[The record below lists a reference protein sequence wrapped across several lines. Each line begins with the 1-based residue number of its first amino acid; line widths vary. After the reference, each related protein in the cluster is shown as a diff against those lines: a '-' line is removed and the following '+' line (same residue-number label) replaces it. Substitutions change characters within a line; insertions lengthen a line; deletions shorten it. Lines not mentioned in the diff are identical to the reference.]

1 MTVKF
6 PKTCKAWKEGTCKYG
21 EENCFFCHQI
31 FVCFFFFYTGE
42 CKFGDQCQNSHEFQK
57 RISYDDLK
65 QKILQNEKVIEEQ
78 REIIL
83 NKDSVIQQLEA
94 RLVKISAKNQ
104 DLSTATESSGDLK
117 RTNHETPTTYPVQSS
132 IGNQTDI
139 SCRASTAIKTDQA
152 TQRSPTKVVRC
163 SKTDQNNNKN
173 TNNSPGKNPNEVKVG
188 DFVTFDFRI
197 YDEKGEPVHVVGKK
211 KKDGMTVWLSTR
223 KLFPVKKAED
233 LKIC

>member
-1 MTVKF
+1 M
-6 PKTCKAWKEGTCKYG
+6 
-21 EENCFFCHQI
+21 
-31 FVCFFFFYTGE
+31 
-42 CKFGDQCQNSHEFQK
+42 
-57 RISYDDLK
+57 
-65 QKILQNEKVIEEQ
+65 IEEQ
-78 REIIL
+78 RGIIL

-197 YDEKGEPVHVVGKK
+197 YDEKGEPVHVVGNGHVIKIDDKGGGSMVKK
-211 KKDGMTVWLSTR
+211 EDGMTVWLSTR

-233 LKIC
+233 L